1 MAIGA
6 RLCRP
11 SNIWYDESLTLW
23 ICVFEGMAHMRLLV
37 TGANGQLGHAIG
49 AALEAK
55 DAPAAYVDCVV
66 DWVDLPDLDIS
77 SASAVDAWFVAHE
90 PYDVVV
96 NCAAFTNVDG
106 CEADFAAAFSANAL
120 GPMNL
125 ARACAT
131 GDATLVHVSTDYV
144 FPGTEPGE
152 RLETDVPA
160 PISAYGRSKLAG
172 EGLALAANHRTHV
185 VRTAWLYGEGKN
197 FVRTML
203 RIGEGRDE
211 VTVVDDQLGNPT
223 SAADLAHEILRI
235 ALTDDYGVWHCT
247 NEGIC
252 SWADL
257 AEAAYEIAGVNCRV
271 RRCSSADWK
280 LMNPQSADRPAF
292 SALKNG
298 HLESTIGNQMR
309 PWREALEDY
318 LR

>member
-1 MAIGA
+1 
-6 RLCRP
+6 
-11 SNIWYDESLTLW
+11 
-23 ICVFEGMAHMRLLV
+23 MRLLV
-37 TGANGQLGHAIG
+37 TGANGQLGRALKVALD
-49 AALEAK
+49 AA
-55 DAPAAYVDCVV
+55 DAPCAYAGYEA
-66 DWVDLPDLDIS
+66 DWVDLPELNIAD
-77 SASAVDAWFVAHE
+77 ARAVEAWFAAHG

-106 CEADFAAAFSANAL
+106 CEADFGAAFAANAL

-131 GDATLVHVSTDYV
+131 QGATLVHVSTDYV

-152 RLETDVPA
+152 RVETDVPA

-172 EGLALAANHRTHV
+172 EGLALAANPRTHV

-203 RIGEGRDE
+203 NVAKTHDV

-223 SAADLAHEILRI
+223 SAADLAREILRI
-235 ALTDDYGVWHCT
+235 AQTDEFGIWHCT

-257 AEAAYEIAGVNCRV
+257 AQAAFELAGVTCTV

-280 LMNPQSADRPAF
+280 RMNPQSASRPAF
-292 SALKNG
+292 SALRNAR
-298 HLESTIGNQMR
+298 LESTIGNTMR
-309 PWREALEDY
+309 PWREALADY
-318 LR
+318 LA

>member
-1 MAIGA
+1 
-6 RLCRP
+6 
-11 SNIWYDESLTLW
+11 
-23 ICVFEGMAHMRLLV
+23 MRLLV
-37 TGANGQLGHAIG
+37 TGANGQLGRALR
-49 AALEAK
+49 AALDSG
-55 DAPAAYVDCVV
+55 DAPSAYAGYEA
-66 DWVDLPDLDIS
+66 DWVDLPELDI
-77 SASAVDAWFVAHE
+77 ANAGAVGAWFAAHD

-106 CEADFAAAFSANAL
+106 CEADFGAAFAANAL

-131 GDATLVHVSTDYV
+131 QGTTLVHVSTDYV

-152 RLETDVPA
+152 RVETDVPV

-172 EGLALAANHRTHV
+172 EGLALAANPRTHV

-203 RIGEGRDE
+203 NVAKTHDV

-223 SAADLAHEILRI
+223 SAADLAREILRI
-235 ALTDDYGVWHCT
+235 AQTDAYGIWHCT

-257 AEAAYEIAGVNCRV
+257 AQAAFELAGVSCTI
-271 RRCSSADWK
+271 RRCTSADWK
-280 LMNPQSADRPAF
+280 RMNPQSADRPAF
-292 SALKNG
+292 SALRNAR
-298 HLESTIGNQMR
+298 LESTIGNTMR
-309 PWREALEDY
+309 PWREALADY
-318 LR
+318 LA